1 MSNKPRRNLSW
12 TSFLAGKTYNSVSQ
26 FITKNTVGNIK
37 CRCWLNCSYLNLYTS
52 VLLTEC
58 KSCILVVGSWGQE
71 NIFSF
76 CCFPLWD
83 PLANFIFPWKT
94 FHRPLPCTSLGTS
107 PFGTIKQSRRS
118 LALVHAIA
126 DVMDPD
132 AMSLDIHVLGLL
144 GPKHGDIISL
154 PF

>member
-1 MSNKPRRNLSW
+1 MRPREHLQ
-12 TSFLAGKTYNSVSQ
+12 FL
-26 FITKNTVGNIK
+26 
-37 CRCWLNCSYLNLYTS
+37 
-52 VLLTEC
+52 LLP
-58 KSCILVVGSWGQE
+58 
-71 NIFSF
+71 
-76 CCFPLWD
+76 PLD

-94 FHRPLPCTSLGTS
+94 FHHPLPCTSLGTS

-132 AMSLDIHVLGLL
+132 AMSLDTCARAARAETW
-144 GPKHGDIISL
+144 DIISL